1 MEVGMT
7 DRNRTPEEIQAW
19 INDNNSVWLQREL
32 DFGPEEFR
40 YQILAA
46 LLADGM
52 RGFERK
58 RLDGC
63 VLL

>member
-1 MEVGMT
+1 MELGMT

-19 INDNNSVWLQREL
+19 INDNNPAWLQREL
-32 DFGPEEFR
+32 DSGPEEFR

-46 LLADGM
+46 LLADEM
-52 RGFERK
+52 RGFEQK
-58 RLDGC
+58 RPDGC